1 MLAVVGRRRRA
12 REQAQ
17 RGAATVEPSTE
28 AVPVAP
34 STWALVARSI
44 PIRVAVLGLLL
55 VLAFGASLRAGVAWD
70 DAIALSANPAVRSL
84 ATPWLFFTDPRTM
97 DTTGTLPGSQ
107 YRPLRTLGWAMQF
120 AVFRGNAWGYH
131 LVSLLLHACG
141 AWLVG
146 RLAQRLF
153 GTGAWLAATVWL
165 LHPSLAENALYLA
178 AQGNLVCV
186 ALLALALDL
195 HVRWLESRRTRELA
209 GSLGAGLGAMLA
221 YEHGL
226 LLPILIGL
234 VELLRLAR
242 GQSSR
247 ALPLWRHAPYW
258 ALVGLFWLWRSSLV
272 EAVPTPPWWGGS
284 WVASL
289 GLQLR
294 LWLEGWRLTLLPVG
308 QLVRYLPPDAPSWA
322 PPGLA
327 VAVHLAIAAV
337 VVVAAARRRGL
348 VLATCLVWWYV
359 AQVPTSNLVVANLGY
374 MFAPRFLF
382 LAMLLPVAAAAAAI
396 QPRLQRSRG
405 TAALAALL
413 LVAAIPLD
421 RRQAEVWQSPR
432 SVAESLIE
440 HNEADFG
447 GHFTLGFTYLLEGR
461 PAQARHHLEAARA
474 IDARWPPASLLL
486 GEAHLRLGD
495 LQTAAAYF
503 GETLHLQPVNE
514 PARLRLA
521 EVGLLVGDRAM
532 AEQWLRAAS
541 DISQINGH
549 LKARYSIVLGH
560 IAVGLGSCEGVPGL
574 VDQAL
579 TASPDAADVLAQGGN
594 LLLRCGD
601 RQRGLAL
608 ARDAAERVRDQW
620 LDRVGDHAWVD
631 VAAIQPTVPL
641 RRSSR

>member
-1 MLAVVGRRRRA
+1 MSRHRRA
-12 REQAQ
+12 GEKAQ
-17 RGAATVEPSTE
+17 RSAPASVRAAE
-28 AVPVAP
+28 AAH
-34 STWALVARSI
+34 ALVVRSI

-55 VLAFGASLRAGVAWD
+55 ALAFGASLRAGVAWD

-84 ATPWLFFTDPRTM
+84 AAPWLFFTDPRTM
-97 DTTGTLPGSQ
+97 DATGTLPGAQ
-107 YRPLRTLGWAMQF
+107 YRPLRTLGWALQF

-146 RLAQRLF
+146 RLARRLF
-153 GTGAWLAATVWL
+153 GGGAWLAATIWL
-165 LHPSLAENALYLA
+165 LHPALAENALYLA
-178 AQGNLVCV
+178 AQGNLMCV
-186 ALLALALDL
+186 ALVALALDL
-195 HVRWLESRRTRELA
+195 HLRWLDSRRARDLA

-221 YEHGL
+221 FEHGL
-226 LLPILIGL
+226 LLPVL
-234 VELLRLAR
+234 VGFVEVVRLAR
-242 GQSSR
+242 GQTSR
-247 ALPLWRHAPYW
+247 VPPLARHAPYW
-258 ALVGLFWLWRSSLV
+258 VLAAVFWLWRSSLV
-272 EAVPTPPWWGGS
+272 AAVPTPPWWGGS
-284 WVASL
+284 WIASL

-294 LWLEGWRLTLLPVG
+294 LWLEGWRLTFLPVG

-322 PPGLA
+322 PSGLA
-327 VAVHLAIAAV
+327 FLVHLAIGIW
-337 VVVAAARRRGL
+337 VVVAAVRRRGL

-405 TAALAALL
+405 AVALAVLL
-413 LVAAIPLD
+413 LAGAVLLD

-432 SVAESLIE
+432 SVAQSLIE

-461 PAQARHHLEAARA
+461 PVDARRHLEAARA
-474 IDARWPPASLLL
+474 VDTSWPPTSLLL

-495 LQTAAAYF
+495 LQTAAAYY
-503 GETLHLQPVNE
+503 GETLRLQPVNE

-521 EVGLLVGDRAM
+521 EVGLLIADRAM
-532 AEQWLRAAS
+532 ADHWLRAAS
-541 DISQINGH
+541 DVSQINGY
-549 LKARYSIVLGH
+549 LKARYSVVLGH
-560 IAVGLGSCEGVPGL
+560 IAVGLGSCEGVPEL

-579 TASPDAADVLAQGGN
+579 TAAPDAADVLAQGGN

-608 ARDAAERVRDQW
+608 ARHAADRARDEW
-620 LDRVGDHAWVD
+620 LDRVGGHAWVD
-631 VAAIQPTVPL
+631 IAAIQPVVPL
-641 RRSSR
+641 RRTAATRP